1 MDFLSVFIA
10 VVIGALSIL
19 VTVLTGWNIYTV
31 FKFKEDVKRIT
42 IDTVKKIIEDK
53 YLSDDEIRQIIEKAD

>member
-19 VTVLTGWNIYTV
+19 VTVLIDWNIYTV